1 MSLAVGADNLGAK
14 DFSILHLIHLKIFRM
29 AKMLEHLAVFISYR
43 DSHFPA
49 SFRLPHFLFPAALP
63 ADASAILRIAKLI
76 FAAGNLKLS
85 AKRQTLRQFEPCAA
99 VDRLDR
105 CPRNAHLRRALL
117 LRHPFQIDQADRFKL
132 IHRHNDRFPDF
143 LIQRPKPQ
151 TERPGADPP
160 SFTWSWHLARLF
172 SLGIV

>member
-1 MSLAVGADNLGAK
+1 MRTGYCSPN
-14 DFSILHLIHLKIFRM
+14 IFPR
-29 AKMLEHLAVFISYR
+29 I
-43 DSHFPA
+43 FPDLCFRQRRPLTRLLRRHCTA
-49 SFRLPHFLFPAALP
+49 AALSTFRNICRPCRLPAGMLAAATMAMAFAAMRAKLVIPAADAQPP
-63 ADASAILRIAKLI
+63 AAHQYSCQLL
-76 FAAGNLKLS
+76 
-85 AKRQTLRQFEPCAA
+85 PCAIIN
-99 VDRLDR
+99 RLCR
-105 CPRNAHLRRALL
+105 GTRHAHLRRALL